1 MIDPFKIDGPA
12 QIGLSGGRS
21 SGYMMRRILD
31 AHDGKLPDDVF
42 VTFQNTGK
50 EREKTLLFVDR
61 MDREWGLNVQ
71 WIEWCGVYGS
81 GLQWKLVDF
90 KSASRNSEPFDMFL
104 RYYDDYRRIE
114 KNEPPILPNVVN
126 RMCSDRMKI
135 KASIWFMRDVQ
146 GLSEWDAV
154 LGIRSDERSRYARAM
169 AANEKGANRYES
181 VLPMYAAGVDHADVK
196 AFWKSQPFDLGIDS
210 DDGNC
215 DGCFLKHE
223 NKLLRSFRAEPERA
237 DWWIAQEER
246 TGQKFIKNGM
256 TYKQMKWVALQMNK
270 QMPLIPIH
278 VADDEESATD
288 CFCGG

>member
-1 MIDPFKIDGPA
+1 MSDPFKIEGPA

-21 SGYMMRRILD
+21 SGFMMKRIRD
-31 AHDGKLPDDVF
+31 AHGGTLPDDVY

-50 EREKTLLFVDR
+50 EREETLAFVDR

-71 WIEWCGVYGS
+71 WIEWCGVYGT

-90 KSASRNSEPFDMFL
+90 ESASRDSEPFDMFL
-104 RYYDDYRRIE
+104 KYYDDFRRIE

-135 KASIWFMRDVQ
+135 KASIWFMRDLK

-154 LGIRSDERSRYARAM
+154 LGMRADEPRRYASAM
-169 AANEKGANRYES
+169 SANEKGLNRYET
-181 VLPMYAAGVDHADVK
+181 LMPMYAAGVTKQDVGE
-196 AFWKSQPFDLGIDS
+196 FWASHSFDLGIDS
-210 DDGNC
+210 DLGNC
-215 DGCFLKHE
+215 DGCFLKHP
-223 NKLLRSFRAEPERA
+223 NKLLRTFRADPERA

-256 TYKQMKWVALQMNK
+256 NYREMKWVAMQMNK
-270 QMPLIPIH
+270 QLPLI
-278 VADDEESATD
+278 DTGDEAETAMAD
-288 CFCGG
+288 CFCGD